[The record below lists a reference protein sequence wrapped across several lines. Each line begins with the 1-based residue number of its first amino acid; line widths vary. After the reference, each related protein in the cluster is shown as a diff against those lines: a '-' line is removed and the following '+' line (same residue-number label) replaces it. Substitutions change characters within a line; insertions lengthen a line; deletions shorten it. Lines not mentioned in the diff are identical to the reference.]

1 MINMEVRNFNIN
13 EMIHVYLKYKLEY
26 RFPELLKPGRN
37 PNTDTS
43 QRMMNKLLIE
53 YYRHMSKVDKNF
65 YTLNLSDNKKEV
77 NPFVDMVV
85 AMTNDKLT
93 KNYMIK
99 CFADYESWMDFT
111 YWNIKVIQEAL
122 DHPDYTLARKVMP
135 DGTVHLSVP
144 KSILGDYDGEMFNSK
159 LKLKSVKV
167 KKPKRK
173 RK

>member
-1 MINMEVRNFNIN
+1 MEVRNFNIN

-37 PNTDTS
+37 PNIDTS

-53 YYRHMSKVDKNF
+53 YYRHMSKLDKNF
-65 YTLNLSDNKKEV
+65 YTLNLIDNKKEV
-77 NPFVDMVV
+77 NPFADMVT

-135 DGTVHLSVP
+135 DGTVYLSVP